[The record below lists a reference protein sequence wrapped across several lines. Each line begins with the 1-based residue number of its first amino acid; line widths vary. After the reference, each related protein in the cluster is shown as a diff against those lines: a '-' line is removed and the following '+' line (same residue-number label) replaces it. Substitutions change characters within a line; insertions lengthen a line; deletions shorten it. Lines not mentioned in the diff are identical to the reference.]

1 MLYRCDHIFSNIWA
15 GQQRQEAQD
24 AFSVIERKIGT
35 IKDQLNEYI
44 EGCYA
49 SRTMM
54 QDAMALFAA
63 GSEEEYLEKRLCQQ
77 PFHFRPD
84 FLYAG
89 DMKKLFI
96 NNRTQNKGAT
106 FISESGIKAVWQD
119 RVSGDMHV
127 TFDLDRGRVGSG
139 DPGIRGHDTRF
150 L

>member
-1 MLYRCDHIFSNIWA
+1 MLLCTICFIGVTTFFTNIWA

-63 GSEEEYLEKRLCQQ
+63 GSEEEYLEKGL
-77 PFHFRPD
+77 P
-84 FLYAG
+84 
-89 DMKKLFI
+89 
-96 NNRTQNKGAT
+96 T
-106 FISESGIKAVWQD
+106 AVP
-119 RVSGDMHV
+119 
-127 TFDLDRGRVGSG
+127 L
-139 DPGIRGHDTRF
+139 PPRF
-150 L
+150 LICRGT

>member
-1 MLYRCDHIFSNIWA
+1 MNNRTDEGLKKEPPMRKNSISFLKIKVYRRKFLGTTIAILLLCTICFIGVTTFFTNIWA

-63 GSEEEYLEKRLCQQ
+63 GSEMCIR
-77 PFHFRPD
+77 
-84 FLYAG
+84 
-89 DMKKLFI
+89 
-96 NNRTQNKGAT
+96 
-106 FISESGIKAVWQD
+106 D
-119 RVSGDMHV
+119 RNVPCV
-127 TFDLDRGRVGSG
+127 
-139 DPGIRGHDTRF
+139 
-150 L
+150 

>member
-1 MLYRCDHIFSNIWA
+1 MRKNSISFLKIKVYRRKFLGTTIAILLLCTICFIGVTTFFTNIWA

-44 EGCYA
+44 EGSYA

-63 GSEEEYLEKRLCQQ
+63 GSEEEYLEKRLANSRSTAAQISYM
-77 PFHFRPD
+77 PR
-84 FLYAG
+84 

-96 NNRTQNKGAT
+96 NNRTQIRGAT
-106 FISESGIKAVWQD
+106 FISERCV
-119 RVSGDMHV
+119 
-127 TFDLDRGRVGSG
+127 
-139 DPGIRGHDTRF
+139 
-150 L
+150 